1 MTFPNRLSWLWL
13 LLLLPPE
20 SVLAQ
25 KNAAQQPTP
34 YQQLVRTMRT
44 PPASGCIIHLTGRD
58 EFKSVPAPAA
68 FLRARQNRNARVTAT
83 SQFIVTYTGFTPEAQ
98 AAFQYAVDI
107 WQSLL
112 ASPVPIRI
120 NATWSKL
127 DPGVLGSASP
137 ADFRLASDGT
147 QKAEGYYPIGLAEK
161 IARRDLNSP
170 DSADIVANFSN
181 NANWSYSTDG
191 TRQAGK
197 VDLAS
202 VVLHELGHGLGFF
215 GFFDVSNGLGSYSA
229 GYPSVFDHFIENRVG
244 QRLVSAATT
253 FPDNSTALAQQLTG
267 NNLFL
272 NGPILRRQTGGRA
285 KLYTPSSFNSGSSVY
300 HLDETTYPPGD
311 INSLMT
317 PALGNA
323 EVIHT
328 PGPIVLGLFADLE
341 WKTTSVLHTPIPD
354 SEDIHDLAFTVRVV
368 SDTTLVPNSVRFFY
382 RRGAPTVT
390 DTTFV
395 SVTPTP
401 VAGASG
407 TYTYVLP
414 AAQAQ
419 GDIWYYFS
427 AQDAS
432 GRTFTNPGKSRT
444 GGQLLNRVRIGPD
457 NVPPLIR
464 FTPPADKI
472 LVFNTTVANTLPVQ
486 AYVADDRPNNV
497 DTAYV
502 EYRINGVAQPSLP
515 LRYTPR
521 TAANGF
527 LSDSIYANQIIF
539 PANTLK
545 PGDVVTYRIVAR
557 DASRAKNVAYSPA
570 TGYYPLTVVQTLPA
584 QSQYVNDFNDAGT
597 NGDFVGYGFSIT
609 TPAGFTNPAIHS
621 THPYQDGSDYKY
633 ETNYEYLLRAP
644 IRLAA
649 TAGNAVM
656 QYDEIVLVEPGEPGA
671 AFGTPNFYDYVV
683 VEGSRDNGQTWLPI
697 FDGYDSNAQ
706 PDWLSAYNR
715 NLVRDQTTGA
725 NNSTTVGTP
734 ALYKTRKD
742 VSLIRAGGFQ
752 AGETILLRFR
762 LFADQLSHG
771 WGWTIDNLRIQSPIL
786 ATEPV
791 RTARFAV
798 YPNPVSNGLVRIDAE
813 LPNPIAQADVSV
825 TGPTGQVLRRHTFR
839 VGGTTIS
846 ESLDLTSLPA
856 GLYFLQL
863 RAGDTLL
870 TKKLVIGK

>member
-1 MTFPNRLSWLWL
+1 MNLTNRLNWLWL
-13 LLLLPPE
+13 ALLLPAG

-25 KNAAQQPTP
+25 KNLTQPPTP
-34 YQQLVRTMRT
+34 YQQLVRTVRT
-44 PPASGCIIHLTGRD
+44 NPASGCIIHLTGRD
-58 EFKSVPAPAA
+58 EFKVVPAPAA
-68 FLRARQNRNARVTAT
+68 FLRARQNPNARVAAT
-83 SQFIVTYTGFTPEAQ
+83 SQFIVTYSGFTPEAQ

-112 ASPVPIRI
+112 VSPVPIRI
-120 NATWSKL
+120 SATWSKL

-137 ADFRLASDGT
+137 ADFRLASDGV
-147 QKAEGYYPIGLAEK
+147 QKAEGYYPIALAEK
-161 IARRDLNSP
+161 IARRNLNAP

-181 NANWSYSTDG
+181 NANWYYGTDG
-191 TRQAGK
+191 VRQAGK
-197 VDLAS
+197 VDLVS

-215 GFFDVSNGLGSYSA
+215 GFFDVNNGIGSYSA
-229 GYPSVFDHFIENRVG
+229 TYPSVFDHFIENRTG
-244 QRLVSAATT
+244 QRLVSNGTA
-253 FPDNSTALAQQLTG
+253 FPDKSPALAQQLTG

-272 NGPILRRQTGGRA
+272 NGPILRQQTGGRA
-285 KLYTPSSFNSGSSVY
+285 KLYVPSSFDAGSSIY
-300 HLDETTYPPGD
+300 HLDETTYPAGS

-328 PGPIVLGLFADLE
+328 PGPIVLSLFADME
-341 WKTTSVLHTPIPD
+341 WKTTSVLPKPIAD
-354 SEDIHDLAFTVRVV
+354 SEDISDLPFTVQVI

-382 RRGAPTVT
+382 RRGAPTAT

-395 SVTPTP
+395 STTPT
-401 VAGASG
+401 AGANG

-419 GDIWYYFS
+419 GEIWYYFQ

-444 GGQLLNRVRIGPD
+444 GAQLLNRVRIGPD
-457 NVPPLIR
+457 NVPPIIR
-464 FTPPADKI
+464 YAPPADKI
-472 LVFNTTVANTLPVQ
+472 LLFNTTVANTLPIN
-486 AYVADDRPNNV
+486 AYVADDRANNL

-515 LRYTPR
+515 LVYTPA
-521 TAANGF
+521 TTANGF
-527 LSDSIYANQIIF
+527 LSDSIYSTRISFAAN
-539 PANTLK
+539 ALK

-557 DASRAKNVAYSPA
+557 DASRAKNVANSPF
-570 TGYYPLTVVQTLPA
+570 YPLTVVQTLPV

-609 TPAGFTNPAIHS
+609 TPAGFGDPAIHS
-621 THPYQDGSDYKY
+621 THPYQDGSDAQYQ
-633 ETNYEYLLRAP
+633 TNYEYLLRTP
-644 IRLAA
+644 IRIA
-649 TAGNAVM
+649 TTANNAVM

-671 AFGTPNFYDYVV
+671 AFRTANFYDYVV

-706 PDWLSAYNR
+706 ADWLGAYNA
-715 NLVRDQTTGA
+715 NTVQDPITGV
-725 NNSTTVGTP
+725 NNSATVGTP

-742 VSLIRAGGFQ
+742 VPLIRTGGFQ
-752 AGETILLRFR
+752 AGETILMRFR
-762 LFADQLSHG
+762 LFADQFSHG
-771 WGWTIDNLRIQSPIL
+771 WGWAVDNLRIQSPIL

-791 RTARFAV
+791 RTAQFSV
-798 YPNPVSNGLVRIDAE
+798 YPNPVSNGLVRVEAE
-813 LPNPIAQADVSV
+813 LSKVTAEADVVV
-825 TGPTGQVLRRHTFR
+825 TGPTGQVLRRQTLR

-846 ESLDLTSLPA
+846 QQLDLTALPA

-863 RAGDTLL
+863 RAGDTVL
-870 TKKLVIGK
+870 TKKLIIGK